1 MFGLTF
7 ERSRDVLAR
16 QQTGDADV
24 ATEEPVLHRKQP
36 HPTRQVREQR
46 LEHRRAHLPGHD
58 HVPAVRGGTCVDR
71 RGAYARTG
79 VPRGAVAVGGRAVD
93 PGEEARARTRP
104 DNVVARERGAH
115 FGFEGAGHPDAVFV
129 LLNTVVQRE
138 RGERALRE
146 EVVLVG
152 HVHESP
158 TERRE
163 IALLPAL
170 DDVDHRLRLRER
182 MDAHFLFAIVRA
194 HAERNHAD
202 RREPGEAVEDA
213 EQRVVEHGAV
223 VDAGTHDHLAVHLDT
238 RVEQQLEPAQAR
250 RAAAVAQQA
259 RADVGV
265 GRVNADVQRAEPL
278 GDHPLEIRLGE
289 PRQRCE
295 VPVEKRQPVVVVLQI
310 QALAH
315 ALGQLVDEA
324 ERTVVVAGANPIEH
338 RARQLDAER
347 RTFGLLDVHR
357 TLEPAPAQVELDLGT
372 VDLDLV
378 RDHVANRLAVD
389 RKDLVAH
396 QHTRPRRRRSGRDSI
411 NAGSRHGAR
420 IRGRPHYPRSV
431 PVEKVLLAEPR
442 GFCAGVE
449 MAIKALAWMVRVF
462 EPPVYCYHEI
472 VHNRL
477 VVDRFRE
484 QGVIF
489 VDDVND
495 VPAGA
500 PLMLSAHGSAP
511 DVVEAARADNRYVV
525 NAVCPLV
532 TKVHHEAKV
541 RARKG
546 FTILYVG
553 HAGHDEAVGTLA
565 VAPESIQ
572 LVERDSDLEA
582 AAAKVADPT
591 RVAVLAQTTLAQN
604 EWAGVVERTRERF
617 PDVWTASRNDL
628 CFATTNRQDALTDIA
643 KRADAVVVIGS
654 ANSSNTIALTKVAI
668 EAGCPTV
675 LRVDGPDEI
684 DAEKLHDARIVGVTA
699 GASAPE
705 ELVEAVIDRLA
716 PRDGVDVVRMTDEDE
731 YFPPPR
737 ELRELIPALDAI
749 AALMLGGD
757 VTAVRAAGGPFADDR
772 TLDASNVLA
781 AFGD

>member
-1 MFGLTF
+1 
-7 ERSRDVLAR
+7 
-16 QQTGDADV
+16 
-24 ATEEPVLHRKQP
+24 
-36 HPTRQVREQR
+36 VR
-46 LEHRRAHLPGHD
+46 
-58 HVPAVRGGTCVDR
+58 
-71 RGAYARTG
+71 
-79 VPRGAVAVGGRAVD
+79 
-93 PGEEARARTRP
+93 
-104 DNVVARERGAH
+104 
-115 FGFEGAGHPDAVFV
+115 
-129 LLNTVVQRE
+129 
-138 RGERALRE
+138 
-146 EVVLVG
+146 
-152 HVHESP
+152 
-158 TERRE
+158 
-163 IALLPAL
+163 
-170 DDVDHRLRLRER
+170 
-182 MDAHFLFAIVRA
+182 
-194 HAERNHAD
+194 
-202 RREPGEAVEDA
+202 
-213 EQRVVEHGAV
+213 
-223 VDAGTHDHLAVHLDT
+223 
-238 RVEQQLEPAQAR
+238 
-250 RAAAVAQQA
+250 
-259 RADVGV
+259 
-265 GRVNADVQRAEPL
+265 
-278 GDHPLEIRLGE
+278 
-289 PRQRCE
+289 
-295 VPVEKRQPVVVVLQI
+295 
-310 QALAH
+310 
-315 ALGQLVDEA
+315 
-324 ERTVVVAGANPIEH
+324 
-338 RARQLDAER
+338 
-347 RTFGLLDVHR
+347 
-357 TLEPAPAQVELDLGT
+357 
-372 VDLDLV
+372 
-378 RDHVANRLAVD
+378 
-389 RKDLVAH
+389 
-396 QHTRPRRRRSGRDSI
+396 
-411 NAGSRHGAR
+411 
-420 IRGRPHYPRSV
+420 
-431 PVEKVLLAEPR
+431 VEKVLLAEPR

-511 DVVEAARADNRYVV
+511 DVVEAARANNRYVV

-565 VAPESIQ
+565 VAPGSIQ
-572 LVERDSDLEA
+572 LVERDADLGA

-604 EWAGVVERTRERF
+604 EWAGIVEQTRARF

-654 ANSSNTIALTKVAI
+654 ANSSNTIALTKVAR
-668 EAGCPTV
+668 EAGCPLV
-675 LRVDGPDEI
+675 VRVDGPDELDI
-684 DAEKLHDARIVGVTA
+684 RDARIVGVTA

-705 ELVEAVIDRLA
+705 ELVESVIARLA
-716 PRDGVDVVRMTDEDE
+716 PRDGVEVVRMTDEDE

-737 ELRELIPALDAI
+737 ELRELIPALDAV
-749 AALMLGGD
+749 AALVLGGD